1 MSLPV
6 FFTVAVIFLLFCAF
20 FSATEIAFTSLN
32 RKRLEKR
39 AEKSFSAKMAMRV
52 SDHFNVAL
60 STILIGTNIVN
71 IGLSSLATIICVNEL
86 HLGSGKGATVASASV
101 TLLVL
106 IFGEIIPKTVAKRYS
121 LVFACRLSTP
131 ILILM
136 ILFRPITWIVVGFV
150 GLIASFSRK
159 KEGPSVTGEELA
171 TMIETAEEEGVID
184 EDKSELVQSA
194 IDFADTTVEDILI
207 PRVKVD
213 MLDID
218 DDYDENLK
226 KILSYSHSRIPVYRE
241 TVDHIVGIL
250 SVNNFYKKQT
260 EAEGMQIRI
269 EDLPLEPCFVHKTMK
284 LPAALSEM
292 RKKQIHLMIVLDE
305 YGGTMGI
312 VTMEDILEQIVGD
325 IWDEND
331 TITYEITKTGENS
344 YDVDG
349 LVSIDD
355 FFDYIDM
362 DRRDLESEYTTMGG
376 WAIEMLEADPHEG
389 DSFTYKNLCV
399 IVTEI
404 KDYRVSRL
412 SVVVNPV
419 EDEEE
424 E

>member
-1 MSLPV
+1 MSLPI

-52 SDHFNVAL
+52 SDRFNVAL

-71 IGLSSLATIICVNEL
+71 IALSSLATIICVNKFY
-86 HLGSGKGATVASASV
+86 LGSGKGATVASASV

-106 IFGEIIPKTVAKRYS
+106 VFGEIIPKTVAKRYS

-131 ILILM
+131 IYILM
-136 ILFRPITWIVVGFV
+136 ILFRPLTWIVVGFV
-150 GLIASFSRK
+150 GLITSFSRK

-250 SVNNFYKKQT
+250 SVNHFYKKQT

-269 EDLPLEPCFVHKTMK
+269 EDLLLEPCFVHKTMK

-419 EDEEE
+419 EDETEE
-424 E
+424 

>member
-1 MSLPV
+1 MTLPL
-6 FFTVAVIFLLFCAF
+6 FFTVSAIFLLFCAF

-32 RKRLEKR
+32 RIRLEKR
-39 AEKSFSAKMAMRV
+39 AEKRGTAKVALRV

-60 STILIGTNIVN
+60 STILIGTNLVN
-71 IGLSSLATIICVNEL
+71 IGLSSLATVICVNL
-86 HLGSGKGATVASASV
+86 LGQGLGATVASAAV
-101 TLLVL
+101 TLFVLV
-106 IFGEIIPKTVAKRYS
+106 FGEIIPKTVSKRYA
-121 LVFACRLSTP
+121 LVSACRLSVP
-131 ILILM
+131 ILVLM
-136 ILFRPITWIVVGFV
+136 ILFRPLTWIIV
-150 GLIASFSRK
+150 GLVDLLTAPLRK
-159 KEGPSVTGEELA
+159 KKKPSVTNEELA

-194 IDFADTTVEDILI
+194 LGFAETTVEDILI

-218 DDYDENLK
+218 DDYEENLK
-226 KILSYSHSRIPVYRE
+226 KILAFSHSRIPVYRD
-241 TVDHIVGIL
+241 TVDHIIGIL
-250 SVNNFYKKQT
+250 SVNHFYKKQT
-260 EAEGMQIRI
+260 EAEGMRI
-269 EDLPLEPCFVHKTMK
+269 QLSDLLLEPCFVHKTMR

-292 RKKQIHLMIVLDE
+292 QSRQTHLMIVLDE

-331 TITYEITKTGENS
+331 TITYEITKTGENT

-362 DRRDLESEYTTMGG
+362 DRRDLESEYVTMGG
-376 WAIEMLEADPHEG
+376 WAIEMLESDPHEG
-389 DSFTYKNLCV
+389 DSFTYRNLCV

-412 SVVVNPV
+412 SVVVNP
-419 EDEEE
+419 EDEDEDGE
-424 E
+424 

>member
-1 MSLPV
+1 MNTPL
-6 FFTVAVIFLLFCAF
+6 FFTVSAIFLLFCAF

-39 AEKSFSAKMAMRV
+39 AEKSGGAKVALRV
-52 SDHFNVAL
+52 SDRFNVAL
-60 STILIGTNIVN
+60 STILIGTNLVN
-71 IGLSSLATIICVNEL
+71 IGLSSLATVICVNL
-86 HLGSGKGATVASASV
+86 LGQGLGATVASAAV
-101 TLLVL
+101 TVLVL
-106 IFGEIIPKTVAKRYS
+106 VFGEIIPKTVAKRYA
-121 LVFACRLSTP
+121 LVSACRLSVP
-131 ILILM
+131 ILVLM
-136 ILFRPITWIVVGFV
+136 ILFRPWTWIVVGLV
-150 GLIASFSRK
+150 DLLTAPLRK
-159 KEGPSVTGEELA
+159 KKKPSVTNEELA

-194 IDFADTTVEDILI
+194 LGFAETTVEDILI

-213 MLDID
+213 MLDAD
-218 DDYDENLK
+218 DDYEENLK
-226 KILSYSHSRIPVYRE
+226 KILAFSHSRIPVYRG
-241 TVDHIVGIL
+241 TVDHIIGIL
-250 SVNNFYKKQT
+250 SVNHFYKKQT
-260 EAEGMQIRI
+260 EAEGMRI
-269 EDLPLEPCFVHKTMK
+269 QLSDLLLEPCFVHKTMR

-292 RKKQIHLMIVLDE
+292 QSRQTHMMVVLDE

-331 TITYEITKTGENS
+331 TITYEITKTGENT

-362 DRRDLESEYTTMGG
+362 DRRDLESEYVTMGG
-376 WAIEMLEADPHEG
+376 WAIEMLESDPHEG
-389 DSFTYKNLCV
+389 DSFTWRNLCV

-412 SVVVNPV
+412 SVVVNPESDE
-419 EDEEE
+419 EDEE
-424 E
+424 